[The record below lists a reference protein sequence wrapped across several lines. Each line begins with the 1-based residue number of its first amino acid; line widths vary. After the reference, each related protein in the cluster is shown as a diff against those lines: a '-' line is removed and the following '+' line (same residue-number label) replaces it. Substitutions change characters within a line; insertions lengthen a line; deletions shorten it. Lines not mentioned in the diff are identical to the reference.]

1 MNVKKVIEDVT
12 DNDKRVDYLKYINTF
27 GIAIVT
33 ILAGYMSMDVRDI
46 KQAQQVQ
53 AVELMRLD
61 TNQKT
66 VFKGLDNLN
75 MAVKE
80 LQVNDTN
87 MKIEWLKAVQG
98 LSDKIKK

>member
-1 MNVKKVIEDVT
+1 MNVKRIVEE
-12 DNDKRVDYLKYINTF
+12 NFASDKRVDYLKYINTF
-27 GIAIVT
+27 GIAVVT
-33 ILAGYMSMDVRDI
+33 FFAGYMSLDLRDI
-46 KQAQQVQ
+46 KSAQQTQ

-75 MAVKE
+75 TSVKE

-87 MKIEWLKAVQG
+87 MKIEWLKAIQE